1 MAKIRIFR
9 LFKRLVVLTLII
21 GGGWLYFNNSRIQ
34 AASTAMIWNFRQRI
48 VNLIGHGDDST
59 TQNLNLSDSD
69 SQKNQQTDQQQTD
82 STTIPT
88 NGRWASNTATIY
100 VNTGNQTLDSAAQS
114 AIQQW
119 NQTGAFTFRQVN
131 NRQQAEIVV
140 SAMNNDSTNA
150 AGLTKTSSNSINNHF
165 VHANVYLNQRYL
177 LDPDYGYDQQRIVNT
192 AEYELGHAI
201 GLDHTNHVSV
211 MQPAGSFYTIQPA
224 DVQAVKKLYATK

>member
-1 MAKIRIFR
+1 MAKIGIFR
-9 LFKRLVVLTLII
+9 LLKRLIVLTLII
-21 GGGWLYFNNSRIQ
+21 GGCWLYFNNSQIQ

-48 VNLIGHGDDST
+48 VSLIGHGGDLD
-59 TQNLNLSDSD
+59 TQSLNLNGSD
-69 SQKNQQTDQQQTD
+69 SQKGQQTSQQKTD

-88 NGRWASNTATIY
+88 NGRWATNTATIY
-100 VNTGNQTLDSAAQS
+100 VDTGNQVLDSAAQS

-119 NQTGAFTFRQVN
+119 NQTGAFTFRPFN

-140 SAMNNDSTNA
+140 SAMDNDTTNA
-150 AGLTKTSSNSINNHF
+150 AGLTKTSSNSLNNHF

-177 LDPDYGYDQQRIVNT
+177 LDPDYGYDQERIVNT
-192 AEYELGHAI
+192 AEHELGHAI
-201 GLDHTNHVSV
+201 GLDHTKHVSV

>member
-9 LFKRLVVLTLII
+9 LLKRLVVLTLII

-48 VNLIGHGDDST
+48 VNLIGHGDDSI
-59 TQNLNLSDSD
+59 TQSLNLRDSN
-69 SQKNQQTDQQQTD
+69 SQNNQQTGQQQTD

-88 NGRWASNTATIY
+88 NGRWATNTATIY

-119 NQTGAFTFRQVN
+119 NQTGVFTFRQVN

-140 SAMNNDSTNA
+140 SAMDNDSTNA

-177 LDPDYGYDQQRIVNT
+177 LDPDYSYDQQRI
-192 AEYELGHAI
+192 GHAI

>member
-1 MAKIRIFR
+1 VAKIGIFR
-9 LFKRLVVLTLII
+9 LLKRLIVLTLII
-21 GGGWLYFNNSRIQ
+21 GGCWLYFNNSQIQ

-48 VNLIGHGDDST
+48 VSLIGHGGDLD
-59 TQNLNLSDSD
+59 TQSLNLNGSD
-69 SQKNQQTDQQQTD
+69 SQKGQQTSQQKTD

-88 NGRWASNTATIY
+88 NGRWATNTATIY
-100 VNTGNQTLDSAAQS
+100 VDTGNQVLDSAAQS

-119 NQTGAFTFRQVN
+119 NQTGAFTFRPFN

-140 SAMNNDSTNA
+140 SAMDNDTTNA
-150 AGLTKTSSNSINNHF
+150 AGLTKTSSNSLNNHF

-177 LDPDYGYDQQRIVNT
+177 LDPDYGYDQERIVNT
-192 AEYELGHAI
+192 AEHELGHAI
-201 GLDHTNHVSV
+201 GLDHTKHVSV